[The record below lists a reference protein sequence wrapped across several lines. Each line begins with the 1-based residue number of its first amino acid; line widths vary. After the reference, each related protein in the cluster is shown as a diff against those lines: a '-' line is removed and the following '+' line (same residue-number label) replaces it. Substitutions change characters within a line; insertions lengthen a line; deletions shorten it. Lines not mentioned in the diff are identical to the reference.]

1 MSSVNTISAPVK
13 VSPYESLLKRL
24 NEAADILKL
33 EDRFRAVLS
42 VPEKIVEVNMPVKLD
57 NGKTEVFNGYR
68 VVNSTVL
75 GPSKGGIRYSEHVDK
90 DEVMAL
96 AGWMTL
102 KCSIAGLPY
111 GGAKGGITID
121 PKKYSVDELERL
133 TRAYTRRLKDVFGVD
148 SDVPA
153 PDMNTGGREMA
164 WIADEYSR
172 FYGNQP
178 GVITGKPLELGGS
191 QGRAA
196 ATGRG
201 VMTTAMCA
209 LKEMGIDPK
218 TTTCAVQGFGNV
230 GSYGAVLLAEKG
242 VKIVAISDISGG
254 YYNAAG
260 LDVVGA
266 FAYAAKNGSLKGW
279 TGGSAISNSELLE
292 LDVTILAPCAM
303 ENQITQANAA
313 NIKAKLMVEGANG
326 PVSADADAILDSKG
340 IMIVPD
346 ILANAGGVTVS
357 YLEWV
362 QNRAGHYWTEAEVN
376 EKADPM
382 LERAF
387 AQVWA
392 AAKEYN
398 CSMRLAAYVV
408 GIRRVASAVKLK
420 GNY

>member
-1 MSSVNTISAPVK
+1 M
-13 VSPYESLLKRL
+13 KRL

-33 EDRFRAVLS
+33 DARYRAVLS
-42 VPEKIVEVNMPVKLD
+42 APEKIVEVNMPVLLD

-68 VVNSTVL
+68 VINSTVL
-75 GPSKGGIRYSEHVDK
+75 GPSKGGIRYSLHVDK

-102 KCSIAGLPY
+102 KCAIAGLPY
-111 GGAKGGITID
+111 GGAKGGITVD
-121 PKKYSVDELERL
+121 PAKYSVNELERL
-133 TRAYTRRLKDVFGVD
+133 TRAYTRKLKDVFGVD

-164 WIADEYSR
+164 WIYDEYSR
-172 FYGNQP
+172 FYGSQP
-178 GVITGKPLELGGS
+178 GVVTGKPIEIGGS

-209 LKEMGIDPK
+209 MKELGWDPK
-218 TTTCAVQGFGNV
+218 KVTAAVQGFGNV
-230 GSYGAVLLAEKG
+230 GSYGAQLLQEKG
-242 VKIVAISDISGG
+242 VKILAISDISGG
-254 YYNAAG
+254 YYNEKG
-260 LDVVGA
+260 LDIDA
-266 FAYAAKNGSLKGW
+266 AIAYVKANGSLKGW
-279 TGGSAISNSELLE
+279 TGGVSITNGELLE
-292 LDVTILAPCAM
+292 LDVMLLAPCAM
-303 ENQITQANAA
+303 ENQITQANAG

-326 PVSADADAILDSKG
+326 PVSADADAMLDSKG
-340 IMIVPD
+340 ILIIPD

-362 QNRAGHYWTEAEVN
+362 QNRLGHYWTENEVN

-387 AQVWA
+387 AEVWA
-392 AAKEYN
+392 AAKDHK
-398 CSMRLAAYVV
+398 CSMRLAAYIV
-408 GIRRVASAVKLK
+408 GIRRVAKAIELK
-420 GNY
+420 GNF

>member
-1 MSSVNTISAPVK
+1 MSSVNTVSAPVK

-33 EDRFRAVLS
+33 EDRFRAILS

-111 GGAKGGITID
+111 GGAKGGITIN
-121 PKKYSVDELERL
+121 PKNYSEGELERL
-133 TRAYTRRLKDVFGVD
+133 TRSYTRRLKEIFGVD

-153 PDMNTGGREMA
+153 PDMNTSGREMA

-178 GVITGKPLELGGS
+178 GVITGKPIELGGS
-191 QGRAA
+191 LGRAA

-201 VMTTAMCA
+201 VMTTALCA
-209 LKEMGIDPK
+209 MQELGWNPRNV
-218 TTTCAVQGFGNV
+218 TAAVQGFGNV
-230 GSYGAVLLAEKG
+230 GSYGAKLLWEKG
-242 VKIVAISDISGG
+242 VKILAISDISGG
-254 YYNAAG
+254 YYNANG
-260 LDVVGA
+260 LDIKAA
-266 FAYAAKNGSLKGW
+266 FEYVTEKKSLEGW
-279 TGGSAISNSELLE
+279 TGGSKISNSELLE
-292 LDVTILAPCAM
+292 LNVDLLAPCAM
-303 ENQITQANAA
+303 ENVITKENAG

-326 PVSADADAILDSKG
+326 PVAADADAILDSKG

-362 QNRAGHYWTEAEVN
+362 QNREGYYMTEDEVN
-376 EKADPM
+376 AKADPM

-387 AQVWA
+387 AQVLA
-392 AAKEYN
+392 TSKEYK

-408 GIRRVASAVKLK
+408 GLRRVASAIKLK

>member
-1 MSSVNTISAPVK
+1 MSVNTVSAPVK

-24 NEAADILKL
+24 NEAADIIKL

-111 GGAKGGITID
+111 GGAKGGITLN

-133 TRAYTRRLKDVFGVD
+133 TRAYTRKLKDVFGVD

-153 PDMNTGGREMA
+153 PDMNTSGREMA

-191 QGRAA
+191 QGRTA

-209 LKEMGIDPK
+209 MKELGWNPK
-218 TTTCAVQGFGNV
+218 KVTCAIQGFGNV
-230 GSYGAVLLAEKG
+230 GSYAAILLVEKG
-242 VKIVAISDISGG
+242 VTVVAISDHNGG
-254 YYNAAG
+254 FYDPKG
-260 LDVVGA
+260 LNIKEA
-266 FAYAAKNGSLKGW
+266 FDYAHKNGGLQGW
-279 TGGSAISNSELLE
+279 TGGNRITNAELLE
-292 LDVTILAPCAM
+292 LDVTMLAPCAM

-326 PVSADADAILDSKG
+326 PVSADADAILDGKG

-362 QNRAGHYWTEAEVN
+362 QNRGGHYWTEDEVN
-376 EKADPM
+376 AKADPM

-387 AQVWA
+387 AEVLKA
-392 AAKEYN
+392 SKDHK
-398 CSMRLAAYVV
+398 CSMRQAAYVV
-408 GIRRVASAVKLK
+408 GIRRVASAIKLK